1 MIFILGQF
9 ILAYR
14 WYVVSKH
21 FNLKSGYIYFLSEQ
35 FKINFLELL
44 IPVPNAE
51 DYLRIN
57 STRKAGN
64 ISLISS
70 TKIIIADRIWGIL
83 SLALLLIGTL
93 KLYYYKLN
101 IPTLPN
107 FAIIVFVLTLILV
120 IFFRSWINNKIKHI
134 TRRHFN
140 KDLDLKREIYLFLQ
154 YFNSLKTNLL
164 LISISLSK
172 FVLEYL
178 TLYILLNIL
187 GIDIQWWMV
196 FFSIPLLKFSVV
208 LPLSYQGIGLYE
220 AALVLVLTW
229 LNVDFQDAVMI
240 SFIHFT
246 FNIILILFGGFL
258 FIFSNRKHKLK

>member
-1 MIFILGQF
+1 MIYILGQF
-9 ILAYR
+9 VLAYR
-14 WYVVSKH
+14 WYLVSKH

-44 IPVPNAE
+44 IPIPNAE

-57 STRKAGN
+57 STRRAGN
-64 ISLISS
+64 IGLTNS
-70 TKIIIADRIWGIL
+70 TKIIIADRIWGGL
-83 SLALLLIGTL
+83 SLALLLIGTF
-93 KLYYYKLN
+93 KLYYYKLK
-101 IPTLPN
+101 IPLLPN
-107 FAIIVFVLTLILV
+107 FAILAFVIILIFI
-120 IFFRSWINNKIKHI
+120 IFFWSRINNLIKQFAK
-134 TRRHFN
+134 RYFN
-140 KDLDLKREIYLFLQ
+140 KELDIKKEIYLFLQ

-172 FVLEYL
+172 FILEYL
-178 TLYILLNIL
+178 TLFLLLNIFE
-187 GIDIQWWMV
+187 IDIQWWMV

-229 LNVDFQDAVMI
+229 LNVNFQDAVMI
-240 SFIHFT
+240 SFIHFS
-246 FNIILILFGGFL
+246 FNIILIFFGGFL